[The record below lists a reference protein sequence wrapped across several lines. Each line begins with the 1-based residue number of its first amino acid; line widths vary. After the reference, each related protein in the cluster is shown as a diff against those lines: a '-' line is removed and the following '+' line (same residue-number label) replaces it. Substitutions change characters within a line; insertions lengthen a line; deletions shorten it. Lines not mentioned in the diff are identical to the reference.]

1 LNKISAIVA
10 STFFFLVTAVEVF
23 QIPGTFIPKEQS
35 IGNIGVLLMNQYLI
49 AFELLSI
56 ILVVGIL
63 GMMHIS
69 EDD

>member
-1 LNKISAIVA
+1 MNKISAIIA

-23 QIPGTFIPKEQS
+23 QIPGTFIPEEQS

>member
-1 LNKISAIVA
+1 MNKISAIVA

-49 AFELLSI
+49 AFELLYI

>member
-1 LNKISAIVA
+1 MSAIVA

>member
-1 LNKISAIVA
+1 LNKIAAIIG

-23 QIPGTFIPKEQS
+23 QIPGTFVPKEQA
-35 IGNIGVLLMNQYLI
+35 IGNIGLLLMNQYLI